1 MILFL
6 KGIAVTVGLPVLLV
20 WMIGFVVYRAI
31 CVIGDQ
37 VWGAF
42 EKSPT

>member
-1 MILFL
+1 MSRFL
-6 KGIAVTVGLPVLLV
+6 KGIVATVGLPVLLA
-20 WMIGFVVYRAI
+20 WMIAFVVYRAI

-42 EKSPT
+42 EKSSA